1 MKRTQ
6 ASPPS
11 VEDAQANKRQKLSDD
26 SDNQGADDA
35 GAWTKVEKRKSKKNK
50 KMETKFEVRPRSHA
64 SAADRPSLILPLPGQ
79 PSKVHVRKG

>member
-26 SDNQGADDA
+26 SDNQSADDA

-50 KMETKFEVRPRSHA
+50 KMETKFQVCFHLMPFA
-64 SAADRPSLILPLPGQ
+64 TARPSLILLPGQ
-79 PSKVHVRKG
+79 PSEIHVRKE